1 MAAPEVYHL
10 TNVHNPFDARIFYK
24 QAQTLARAGY
34 AVTVVGPGPEA
45 GCREWAG
52 VRVQTLPVARGGSNQ
67 RFLNLWHLLRVGLS
81 SDADYF
87 HFHDP
92 ELLPVGAVLRLCGR
106 RVIYDVH
113 EHFPLVV
120 MVRPW
125 VPSWLRRPF
134 SRLVDWGERLLAR
147 YFVTAVVGVV
157 EEQGDR
163 FASRPFAVVKNYPR
177 LEWFAPGGSAL
188 GPCELVHIGSLSEDR
203 GGLFLLEIMRAL
215 ATTHPQ
221 VRLLSI
227 GEFHSQELRERFEAR
242 LRDWGLEEQI
252 QYSEKRVPY
261 DELGAAIAMC
271 QIGLVPGQVS
281 PKNLASFVPTKLFEY
296 FACGLPV
303 VASDLPSIRRF
314 REVADWGLLVEPH
327 DPAAHARAI
336 GCLLD
341 DPAAARAKG
350 ARARRAAEEH
360 FNWDAEAEKL
370 LALYERIAPRKGSG
384 KCVG

>member
-34 AVTVVGPGPEA
+34 AVTVVGPGAEA
-45 GCREWAG
+45 RCEEWAG
-52 VRVQTLPVARGGSNQ
+52 VRVQTFPVARRGSQ
-67 RFLNLWHLLRVGLS
+67 RFLNLWCLLRVGLRA
-81 SDADYF
+81 DADYF

-106 RVIYDVH
+106 RVVYDVH

-125 VPSWLRRPF
+125 VPSWLRWPF

-147 YFVTAVVGVV
+147 YFVTAIVGVV
-157 EEQGDR
+157 EEQGER
-163 FASRPFAVVKNYPR
+163 FASRPFAVVKNFPR
-177 LEWFAPGGSAL
+177 LEWFAPGCSEL
-188 GPCELVHIGSLSEDR
+188 GPCALVHIGSLSEDR
-203 GGLFLLEIMRAL
+203 GGLFLLEIMREL
-215 ATTHPQ
+215 ANTHPQ

-227 GEFHSQELRERFEAR
+227 GEFHSQKLRERFEAR
-242 LRDWGLEEQI
+242 LRAWGLEEQI
-252 QYSEKRVPY
+252 HYSEKRVPY
-261 DELGAAIAMC
+261 DELGAAIAAC

-314 REVADWGLLVEPH
+314 RAVADWGLLADPH

-341 DPAAARAKG
+341 DPEAARAKG
-350 ARARRAAEEH
+350 AQARRAAEEH
-360 FNWDAEAEKL
+360 FNWAAEAEKL
-370 LALYERIAPRKGSG
+370 LALYERIAPRKGGG